1 MQPSSEHNTR
11 TDTGTDMRT
20 LCLTAIGFGLLIQL
34 LYLSLAG
41 LSSTIAKY
49 DYCYDAVMADK
60 YAKYAEYDLPKPD
73 FTEYGL
79 KSEPECKSN

>member
-1 MQPSSEHNTR
+1 
-11 TDTGTDMRT
+11 MRT
-20 LCLTAIGFGLLIQL
+20 LLIATIGLASMIQL

-49 DYCYDAVMADK
+49 DYCYDAVMA
-60 YAKYAEYDLPKPD
+60 AKYNLPKPD

-79 KSEPECKSN
+79 KSEPECKQ